1 MVSKMKLVAELHDAL
16 LQNVDQAQKMTYVA
30 RKGQVMFHSFGD
42 KEMLVK
48 MWKLS
53 FKKSF
58 LANWEGPYLFASYK
72 DGKGC

>member
-1 MVSKMKLVAELHDAL
+1 MKLVAELHDAL

-48 MWKLS
+48 M
-53 FKKSF
+53 
-58 LANWEGPYLFASYK
+58 
-72 DGKGC
+72 